1 MLELQLEQKE
11 NEMEHLK
18 EALNRST
25 LDVDDSQTRNKE
37 YAGKM
42 KATQEKV
49 KDLQTE
55 LQTKDDLVSTAH
67 ENLHYIS

>member
-11 NEMEHLK
+11 NEMEQMK

-25 LDVDDSQTRNKE
+25 LDVNDSHTKNKE

-42 KATQEKV
+42 KVKQEKI
-49 KDLQTE
+49 KDLETE
-55 LQTKDDLVSTAH
+55 LQTKDDLVSNT
-67 ENLHYIS
+67 L